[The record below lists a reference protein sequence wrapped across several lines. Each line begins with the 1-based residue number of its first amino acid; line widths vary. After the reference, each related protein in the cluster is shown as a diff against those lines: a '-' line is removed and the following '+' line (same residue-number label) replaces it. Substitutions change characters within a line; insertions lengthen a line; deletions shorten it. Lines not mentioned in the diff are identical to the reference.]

1 MLLRE
6 NVMISKFLWVRIFF
20 FHFLVGVMVWCG
32 ISCLDSRSFCLPVG
46 YLSFPNYPLFQGSN
60 QLWKSGDWGSCW
72 HRKQC
77 TSPNYLTSL
86 ISWTTRKTDT
96 KQGHYKN
103 TKSYEI
109 TPQKYLQSALLP
121 KLNVPFNKMFQSQ
134 GFHFRFSD
142 GEGGGQRHDGVEIA
156 RQSQCFQEN
165 QLINIQYSSKG
176 KYALFTFYLGKY
188 NPISVS

>member
-1 MLLRE
+1 MSKNFLFPLFGGGYGVVWYFML
-6 NVMISKFLWVRIFF
+6 
-20 FHFLVGVMVWCG
+20 G
-32 ISCLDSRSFCLPVG
+32 
-46 YLSFPNYPLFQGSN
+46 LSFPNYPLFQGSN
-60 QLWKSGDWGSCW
+60 QLWKSGDWDSCW
-72 HRKQC
+72 HTKQC

-121 KLNVPFNKMFQSQ
+121 KLNVPFNKMLQSQ

-142 GEGGGQRHDGVEIA
+142 GVGGRTKAWRGGNRTSVTMFSGKP
-156 RQSQCFQEN
+156 
-165 QLINIQYSSKG
+165 INQYSIFVKR
-176 KYALFTFYLGKY
+176 
-188 NPISVS
+188 